1 MHIYFT
7 SRACVL
13 CDSLSC
19 TAATEGFQKRTPASD
34 ASRQTT
40 GVSLVALVVLWPRPG
55 VVLGGCLPA
64 RPSARPPAGARLPG
78 WVVAAFFSCSF
89 LWFVVKMYAQEE
101 TGKQKKSKKKMLLQM
116 QRRHG
121 KLAHTHTHTV
131 SDSSDTHTHT
141 PGDICLTTKQ
151 FELMGLGSWGGKAHS
166 LAHANRNNNG
176 AQLLS
181 GLRTIQS
188 ICSAWQI
195 VKLKET
201 LLTIC
206 LMPS

>member
-1 MHIYFT
+1 MPVDKQLASVS
-7 SRACVL
+7 SRSSSSGLVL
-13 CDSLSC
+13 ALSSVGVC
-19 TAATEGFQKRTPASD
+19 PPA
-34 ASRQTT
+34 R
-40 GVSLVALVVLWPRPG
+40 
-55 VVLGGCLPA
+55 LPA
-64 RPSARPPAGARLPG
+64 RRRAPACLGGWLPPFFLVLFYDLLWKCMRRRKQESKRRARKKCCCKCNGD
-78 WVVAAFFSCSF
+78 
-89 LWFVVKMYAQEE
+89 
-101 TGKQKKSKKKMLLQM
+101 TGNS
-116 QRRHG
+116 
-121 KLAHTHTHTV
+121 HTHTHTV